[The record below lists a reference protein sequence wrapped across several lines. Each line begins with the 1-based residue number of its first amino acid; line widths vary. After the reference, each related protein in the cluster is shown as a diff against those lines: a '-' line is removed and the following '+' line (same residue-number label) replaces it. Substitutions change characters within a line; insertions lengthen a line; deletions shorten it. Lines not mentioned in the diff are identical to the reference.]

1 MELRKINLLSV
12 ALALLVSCSD
22 DDTADRAFQP
32 DDSNTTLVKFEMNAN
47 TGHYPSPST
56 RGITLDPIKKE
67 NFRILAFKKSAD
79 GNKYLY
85 LQEVPTDQM
94 EMKEK
99 LLSGTARLPIGEYK
113 FVTTYGLAKGGGFA
127 LPDLVP
133 MTTELTD
140 DLSITHESVDGSSV
154 IFLQQGELGA
164 LQSYKLGF
172 QPENAETV
180 SASLTRAV
188 ARVDV
193 LFLQSKKNGDSYTEE
208 TDSADVFGASGLAGI
223 EMQLTGV
230 NKNINLLGTQ
240 ITNDKGSLFDANFQ
254 IPNLDAAVTRG
265 TSAVDTKVGNPDFLR
280 YDNITGD
287 DIKAGSAHVH
297 GAYLLPFKDAES
309 KAGFRMVLTNG
320 QGLQRTIVA
329 SQDIPLERNKVT
341 LIRIHVLGGTV
352 FSSNAQFDITVDT
365 QWLPA
370 DVVDGEIN

>member
-140 DLSITHESVDGSSV
+140 DLSITHESVDGSSA

-265 TSAVDTKVGNPDFLR
+265 TSANATQVGNPDFLR
-280 YDNITGD
+280 YDLITGE
-287 DIKAGSAHVH
+287 DIKRGSAHVH

-309 KAGFRMVLTNG
+309 RAGFRMVLTNG

>member
-287 DIKAGSAHVH
+287 DIKRGSAHVH

>member
-1 MELRKINLLSV
+1 
-12 ALALLVSCSD
+12 
-22 DDTADRAFQP
+22 
-32 DDSNTTLVKFEMNAN
+32 
-47 TGHYPSPST
+47 
-56 RGITLDPIKKE
+56 
-67 NFRILAFKKSAD
+67 
-79 GNKYLY
+79 
-85 LQEVPTDQM
+85 
-94 EMKEK
+94 MKEK

-113 FVTTYGLAKGGGFA
+113 LDMPNGLAKGGGFA
-127 LPDLVP
+127 LSDLVP

-164 LQSYKLGF
+164 LQSYQLGF

-193 LFLQSKKNGDSYTEE
+193 LFLQSKKNGDSYTEV

-240 ITNDKGSLFDANFQ
+240 ITNDKGSLFDAKFQ

-265 TSAVDTKVGNPDFLR
+265 TSANATQVGNTDFLR
-280 YDNITGD
+280 YDNITGE
-287 DIKAGSAHVH
+287 DIMRGSAHVH

-309 KAGFRMVLTNG
+309 RAGFRMVLTNG

-329 SQDIPLERNKVT
+329 SQNIPLERNKVT
-341 LIRIHVLGGTV
+341 LIKIHVLGGTV
-352 FSSNAQFDITVDT
+352 FSSNVQFDITVDT

>member
-1 MELRKINLLSV
+1 MELRKINLLAV
-12 ALALLVSCSD
+12 TLALLVSCSD
-22 DDTADRAFQP
+22 DDTTGKSFQP
-32 DDSNTTLVKFEMNAN
+32 DDSRTTLVKFEMNAN
-47 TGHYPSPST
+47 TGHYPAPQT
-56 RGITLDPIKKE
+56 RGITLPLIQKE

-79 GNKYLY
+79 EKYLY
-85 LQEVPTDQM
+85 LQDVPTD
-94 EMKEK
+94 EMSMDDK

-113 FVTTYGLAKGGGFA
+113 FVTTYGLAQSGGFA
-127 LPDLVP
+127 LSDLVP

-164 LQSYKLGF
+164 LQSYQLGF

-193 LFLQSKKNGDSYTEE
+193 LFLQSKKNGDSYTEV

-240 ITNDKGSLFDANFQ
+240 ITNDKGSLFDAKFQ

-265 TSAVDTKVGNPDFLR
+265 TSNNATKVGNPEFLN
-280 YDNITGD
+280 YDLITGE
-287 DIKAGSAHVH
+287 DIMRGSAHVH

-309 KAGFRMVLTNG
+309 RAGFRMVLTNG
-320 QGLQRTIVA
+320 QGLRRTIVA
-329 SQDIPLERNKVT
+329 SENIPLERNKVT
-341 LIRIHVLGGTV
+341 LIKIHVLGGTV
-352 FSSNAQFDITVDT
+352 FSSNVQFDITVDT